1 MRSWRYYRD
10 LLAYY
15 LTLLLLLLAAARALR
30 QPVYWLAA
38 ALLWMLHQ
46 AVRRAFG
53 FAHPPR
59 RLSPLMEGLED
70 LKEVRFEGRD
80 GLSLSGRFASSR
92 NQGTI
97 LLAHGLGA
105 SGQDL
110 TVLARLL
117 MRAGFGIL
125 LLDLRAHGNSQGD
138 TSTYGLKE
146 GGDVVCAVEYLK
158 RRIDVHGGKIG
169 AYGLSLGAQA
179 VLRGALLTEDLR
191 ALALEDLGP
200 VRLSDHGGR
209 PRSLLRWLNLP
220 FNWLYYRVYD
230 WMAGGRQPGVLE
242 VIGGLSPRPLYLI
255 SGGAQDSYF
264 NRLFFQAAR
273 EPKEHWEVAEAHHA
287 GALAAQ
293 PEEYMQRLTGFFIK
307 SLDIQTGAEWQQ
319 KIPTRSTN

>member
-30 QPVYWLAA
+30 QPLFWLAA

-46 AVRRAFG
+46 AVRKAFG
-53 FAHPPR
+53 FAHPWR
-59 RLSPLMEGLED
+59 HLSPLTEGLED
-70 LKEVRFEGRD
+70 FKEVRFQSRD
-80 GLSLSGRFASSR
+80 GLSLAARFMASR
-92 NQGTI
+92 NHGTI
-97 LLAHGLGA
+97 LMAHGLGT

-117 MRAGFGIL
+117 VRAGFGIL

-146 GGDVVCAVEYLK
+146 GEDVACAVEFLLG
-158 RRIDVHGGKIG
+158 RVDVHGGKIG

-179 VLRGALLTEDLR
+179 VLRGALRAEHIR

-200 VRLSDHGGR
+200 ARLSDHGGQ

-220 FNWLYYRVYD
+220 FNWLSYRVYD
-230 WMAGGRQPGVLE
+230 WMAGGSQPGVLE
-242 VIGGLSPRPLYLI
+242 VIAGLSPRPLLLI
-255 SGGAQDSYF
+255 ASGAEGVGF
-264 NRLFFQAAR
+264 NRHFLRAAR
-273 EPKEHWEVAEAHHA
+273 EPKELLEVPEARHA
-287 GALAAQ
+287 GALAAR
-293 PEEYMQRLTGFFIK
+293 PEEYMERMIGFFHK
-307 SLDIQTGAEWQQ
+307 SLDIQTGA
-319 KIPTRSTN
+319 